1 MAQRSPTASSTVA
14 MEQTIPSK
22 LLERMDSLCRAAGAR
37 PPQYR
42 SRADNAQA
50 SPPRPLLY
58 NFNN

>member
-1 MAQRSPTASSTVA
+1 

-22 LLERMDSLCRAAGAR
+22 LLERMDSLCRAAEAR

-42 SRADNAQA
+42 SRAGNAQA
-50 SPPRPLLY
+50 SVPRPLLY